1 MSTIIHIDPEEMSF
15 IAELE
20 RRFGFDRR
28 EPFER
33 RRGYGVLHSA
43 EEGTVEN
50 RCIVERRHSY
60 ERRFGWFHM
69 GRWSSFCDKGLA

>member
-1 MSTIIHIDPEEMSF
+1 MTTIIRIDPEQMSF
-15 IAELE
+15 LEKLE

-33 RRGYGVLHSA
+33 RRGYGMLHTAEAGVFENRYSA
-43 EEGTVEN
+43 E
-50 RCIVERRHSY
+50 RRRSY